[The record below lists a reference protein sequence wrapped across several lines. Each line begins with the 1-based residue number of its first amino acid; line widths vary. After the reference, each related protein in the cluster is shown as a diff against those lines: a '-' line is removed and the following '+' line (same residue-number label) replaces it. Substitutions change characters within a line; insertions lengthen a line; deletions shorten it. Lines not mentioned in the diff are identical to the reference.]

1 MSSQR
6 QALFYPTPKL
16 RRQPVFGPVTQ
27 RHFGGVRRR
36 KFLAPGFCIRCEK
49 EVCAM
54 TMILVVLLC
63 AAGLF
68 LAAMAVVGLLL
79 ITRGGRGDAVSAA
92 REDWVSRRSDS
103 DQRGW

>member
-1 MSSQR
+1 
-6 QALFYPTPKL
+6 
-16 RRQPVFGPVTQ
+16 
-27 RHFGGVRRR
+27 
-36 KFLAPGFCIRCEK
+36 
-49 EVCAM
+49 M